1 MRDLTFVPLKA
12 IYYIVL
18 LVVNAFLG
26 EFAVVYDKQLVGG
39 W

>member
-18 LVVNAFLG
+18 LFVNAFLG
-26 EFAVVYDKQLVGG
+26 GSAVVCDKQLVGG